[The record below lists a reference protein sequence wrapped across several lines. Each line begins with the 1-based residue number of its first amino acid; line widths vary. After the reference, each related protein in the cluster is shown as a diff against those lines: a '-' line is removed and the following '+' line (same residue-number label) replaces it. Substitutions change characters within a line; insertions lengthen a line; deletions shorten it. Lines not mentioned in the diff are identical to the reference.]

1 MTSASPWRRR
11 AKFVGLG
18 LAALVGVLLTRAA
31 LLSPEAFDPGQAPSV
46 PEVNADEVAQRLSR
60 AVAIPTVS
68 PDGSPERDEAMRA
81 LHRQFE
87 QDFPLVHQTLKR
99 ETVNELS
106 LIFRWPGTDASAG
119 AVLLIGH
126 MDVVPVE
133 PGTEDNWGQPPFSGA
148 IVDGLIWG
156 RGTLDDKTGS
166 VGLLQAA
173 ELLLASGFKPR
184 RTLVIALGHD
194 EEVGGRKGAR
204 SIAQLFEDRGEH
216 FDFLLDEGGVIVE
229 GGIPGLER
237 PAALVGIAEKGYA
250 TVEVSLKDEGGH
262 ASMPPDTGAI
272 QRLAAAISRVQDEPM
287 PREIRGA
294 TAAMLDHMAPHMS
307 FGTRIG
313 LANRWLLDPVLAT
326 VMTLKPPT
334 HASVRTT
341 LVPTM
346 LEAGVAP
353 NVLASRAAVTFN
365 SRILPGDTVDDVLEH
380 LREVIDDEQVEVR
393 CTDDCWD
400 PSAVSD
406 IDSRGFDV
414 IHRSIA
420 HVFPEAVTLP
430 NLVIGATDA
439 RHYARVADNAFRFLP
454 VRLGLEDTVRIHGTD
469 ERNSVA
475 GFADAVRFYMTV
487 MSLAA
492 E

>member
-1 MTSASPWRRR
+1 M
-11 AKFVGLG
+11 L
-18 LAALVGVLLTRAA
+18 LVRAA
-31 LLSPEAFDPGQAPSV
+31 LLSPEEFDAGAAPTLPDV
-46 PEVNADEVAQRLSR
+46 DADAVAQRLSA

-87 QDFPLVHQTLKR
+87 QDFPLVHEKLER
-99 ETVNELS
+99 EVVNEFS
-106 LIFRWPGTDASAG
+106 LVYRWPGTDASAEP
-119 AVLLIGH
+119 VLLIGH
-126 MDVVPVE
+126 IDVVPVE
-133 PGTEDNWGQPPFSGA
+133 PGTEDEWSQPPFSGA
-148 IVDGLIWG
+148 IVDGMIWG

-173 ELLLASGFKPR
+173 ELLLGEGFQPR

-194 EEVGGRKGAR
+194 EEIGGRKGAN
-204 SIAQLFEDRGEH
+204 SIAKLFEDRGER
-216 FDFLLDEGGVIVE
+216 FEFLLDEGGVIVE

-237 PAALVGIAEKGYA
+237 PAALVGIAEKGFA

-272 QRLAAAISRVQDEPM
+272 QRLSAAIARVQDDPM

-294 TAAMLDHMAPHMS
+294 TAKMLDAMAPHMS

-346 LEAGVAP
+346 LEAGVAA
-353 NVLASRAAVTFN
+353 NVLASRASATFN

-380 LREVIDDEQVEVR
+380 LREAIDDPQFEIR

-406 IDSRGFDV
+406 VESRGFDV
-414 IHRSIA
+414 VHRSIA

-439 RHYARVADNAFRFLP
+439 RHYAGVADNAFRFLP